1 MSIHLS
7 SHITHNIYY
16 HLQKNHSV
24 YVCVYLSWN
33 NLFYYYYVINASLD
47 LFPKAKEIK
56 AKINVVV
63 VVQSRSCVQFFAAP
77 WAIACQAPLS
87 FTVSQSLLRFM
98 YIELVML
105 SNHLI
110 LCCPPFSFCVQ
121 SFPASGSFPMTP
133 KYWSF
138 SFSICPSSEGLSP
151 EAKERKTNKQTKK
164 TNETL

>member
-7 SHITHNIYY
+7 SHIIHNIYY

-63 VVQSRSCVQFFAAP
+63 VVQSRSCVQLFAA
-77 WAIACQAPLS
+77 
-87 FTVSQSLLRFM
+87 
-98 YIELVML
+98 
-105 SNHLI
+105 H
-110 LCCPPFSFCVQ
+110 
-121 SFPASGSFPMTP
+121 
-133 KYWSF
+133 
-138 SFSICPSSEGLSP
+138 GL
-151 EAKERKTNKQTKK
+151 
-164 TNETL
+164 